1 MVVASCHCISTLFF
15 LRDPNTKS
23 IHFRNNLFLHR
34 VSSLVYVYRDQ
45 IWTLI
50 LHPPHH
56 FNTADTNSWTNLK
69 NSISGADIR
78 AVCDRD
84 RPRTLG
90 VPLIL
95 GLGWRWAELGEG
107 DVGAPRFK
115 YLWSSIR
122 KQFYR
127 DKQSLLAPC
136 YPRLHNYLLYCYQ
149 KFNVST
155 SYQMYMLTYQN
166 VRFFAFFCH

>member
-1 MVVASCHCISTLFF
+1 MYNKFIFIYIKHRAYRLNTSHWYKSLLICLYLVRRTQHSGGFLSLYIHIVFF

-34 VSSLVYVYRDQ
+34 VSFLVHVYRDQ

-122 KQFYR
+122 K
-127 DKQSLLAPC
+127 
-136 YPRLHNYLLYCYQ
+136 
-149 KFNVST
+149 
-155 SYQMYMLTYQN
+155 
-166 VRFFAFFCH
+166 